1 MGVGEEG
8 KKTFYRRN
16 KTGWWWV
23 SRIITPTNN
32 LYQGKSWNKCIL
44 KLHVKCG
51 ASVLCEILF
60 AFSPVPHVTYAE
72 KIMAVKIRIQT
83 QIRPLPFSAE
93 WQLTLLFSGS
103 ARTKLSSASKWI
115 LLARAKTLN
124 SSEAWGLLAHPQAL
138 KLRICFHFL
147 TLKATGIN
155 PMYQVQYVCVKTIPK
170 QEAGF

>member
-1 MGVGEEG
+1 M
-8 KKTFYRRN
+8 
-16 KTGWWWV
+16 W
-23 SRIITPTNN
+23 
-32 LYQGKSWNKCIL
+32 
-44 KLHVKCG
+44 KLR

-83 QIRPLPFSAE
+83 QIRPLPFNAE

-124 SSEAWGLLAHPQAL
+124 SSEAWGRLAHPQAL
-138 KLRICFHFL
+138 KPRMFPFPHTESNWNKPNVSSAVRVCQNHSQTRGRILIHAMKSCSTWVNFSASCCF
-147 TLKATGIN
+147 
-155 PMYQVQYVCVKTIPK
+155 
-170 QEAGF
+170 